1 MKVGLVTSYMPPHL
15 GGIEQIAENLFT
27 GYTSAGV
34 EVRWVASRVP
44 ADAPPREG
52 GRIRVPCFNLVEDVL
67 GVPVPVWGPTG
78 WAEIKRLVQWADA
91 IHVLDCLYLSSAMA
105 VMLSKRHDKPVLVS
119 QNIGLIRYAFAP
131 LNWIERAAYA
141 TLGRAVL
148 RHASHVVLATPT
160 AAAHVRTL
168 FPDGL
173 QGASTFPIGVDTSRF
188 HPAAE
193 HERQAA
199 RRSLGFAAETK
210 LVLFAGRLVEKKGVS
225 IVLDVC
231 QRLSN
236 VQFVVAGDGPL
247 RTLVTRAPSNG
258 TWHRTVAARRMHEYY
273 HAADCVFLASHGEG
287 LPLLVPGSRSISAS
301 APATPPTA
309 CSMTVRRPAWTWTP
323 PTCATTVIGS
333 AQFPAHGGR
342 SASQPRP
349 WRYRS
354 RRRRFGSSSAARS
367 WSMSRTT
374 LRPPVSSPV

>member
-1 MKVGLVTSYMPPHL
+1 MKVGRVTSYMRPHL
-15 GGIEQIAENLFT
+15 GGNEQIAENLFT

-34 EVRWVASRVP
+34 EARWVASRVP

-67 GVPVPVWGPTG
+67 GVPVPVWGPSG

-119 QNIGLIRYAFAP
+119 QNIGLIRYAFPP
-131 LNWIERAAYA
+131 LNWIERVAYA

-160 AAAHVRTL
+160 AVAHVRTL

-199 RRSLGFAAETK
+199 RRSLGFAASGRAPTPRWGNVPVPTRRSIGRWTPWWLDISRCSSRYSPPRRGPRERSRAK
-210 LVLFAGRLVEKKGVS
+210 GRLGPVAP
-225 IVLDVC
+225 
-231 QRLSN
+231 LS
-236 VQFVVAGDGPL
+236 L
-247 RTLVTRAPSNG
+247 
-258 TWHRTVAARRMHEYY
+258 
-273 HAADCVFLASHGEG
+273 
-287 LPLLVPGSRSISAS
+287 
-301 APATPPTA
+301 
-309 CSMTVRRPAWTWTP
+309 
-323 PTCATTVIGS
+323 
-333 AQFPAHGGR
+333 R
-342 SASQPRP
+342 SADPRQGP
-349 WRYRS
+349 GHPTVTARCWSRARPRYRH
-354 RRRRFGSSSAARS
+354 RDRLHHLQRVR
-367 WSMSRTT
+367 
-374 LRPPVSSPV
+374 

>member
-1 MKVGLVTSYMPPHL
+1 MTSYMPPHL

-67 GVPVPVWGPTG
+67 GVPVPVWGPSG

-119 QNIGLIRYAFAP
+119 QNIGLIRYAFPP
-131 LNWIERAAYA
+131 LNWIERVAYA
-141 TLGRAVL
+141 TLGHAVL

-160 AAAHVRTL
+160 AVAHVRTL

-247 RTLVTRAPSNG
+247 RTLVTRAPSNV
-258 TWHRTVAARRMHEYY
+258 TWYRTVAARRMHEYY
-273 HAADCVFLASHGEG
+273 HAADCVFLPSHGEG
-287 LPLLVPGSRSISAS
+287 LPLVVQEAMASGLPVVIAEDEPYAATLVTAAVCAAAPRAADAMARRLRDVLAGADPALGQRARAYAAEHWALDTMVARYLALFQSLLA
-301 APATPPTA
+301 APA
-309 CSMTVRRPAWTWTP
+309 R
-323 PTCATTVIGS
+323 
-333 AQFPAHGGR
+333 
-342 SASQPRP
+342 
-349 WRYRS
+349 
-354 RRRRFGSSSAARS
+354 AA
-367 WSMSRTT
+367 
-374 LRPPVSSPV
+374 